1 MKVKPLWNIEMQLD
15 IKEQQKIIVHE
26 LFVQ

>member
-1 MKVKPLWNIEMQLD
+1 MKVKSLGNIEMQLD